1 MKVNEYFNGNVTS
14 ISFQGKDSPATAGV
28 IAPGEYEFSTQQKEI
43 MTITSGEMDAKL
55 QGELEF
61 KTYSSYQSFTV
72 PAGEKF
78 KVIAKNDVSYIC
90 LYY

>member
-43 MTITSGEMDAKL
+43 MTITSGELDVKL
-55 QGELEF
+55 QGELDY
-61 KTYSSYQSFTV
+61 KTFTPYQSFTV

-78 KVIAKNDVSYIC
+78 KVITKTDVSYIC

>member
-28 IAPGEYEFSTQQKEI
+28 IAPGQYEFSTQQKEI
-43 MTITSGEMDAKL
+43 MTITTGELDVKL
-55 QGELEF
+55 QGELNF
-61 KTYSSYQSFTV
+61 KTYTSHQSFTI

>member
-1 MKVNEYFNGNVTS
+1 MKVNEYYNGNVTS
-14 ISFQGKDSPATAGV
+14 ISFHGKDCPATTGV

-43 MTITSGEMDAKL
+43 MTVTSGV
-55 QGELEF
+55 LEVQLHNETGYKSF
-61 KTYSSYQSFTV
+61 SPYESFTV

>member
-1 MKVNEYFNGNVTS
+1 
-14 ISFQGKDSPATAGV
+14 V

-43 MTITSGEMDAKL
+43 MTVTSGVLEVQL
-55 QGELEF
+55 HGETGYKSFSPYE
-61 KTYSSYQSFTV
+61 SFTV

-78 KVIAKNDVSYIC
+78 KVIAKNDISYIC

>member
-1 MKVNEYFNGNVTS
+1 LKVNEYYNGNVTS
-14 ISFQGKDSPATAGV
+14 ISFHGKDCPATAGV

-43 MTITSGEMDAKL
+43 MTVTSGILEVQL
-55 QGELEF
+55 HGETVYKSFSPYE
-61 KTYSSYQSFTV
+61 SFTV

>member
-1 MKVNEYFNGNVTS
+1 MTVTS
-14 ISFQGKDSPATAGV
+14 GVLEVQLHNETGYKSFSP
-28 IAPGEYEFSTQQKEI
+28 YE
-43 MTITSGEMDAKL
+43 
-55 QGELEF
+55 
-61 KTYSSYQSFTV
+61 SFTV